1 MPRLVQPPD
10 ELVRFWHEKYEQDL
24 RVRSSSAAPNQYA
37 TRDCPTG
44 AKEEALFSEILL
56 NKTFHTYEKEALK

>member
-37 TRDCPTG
+37 TLDCPPG
-44 AKEEALFSEILL
+44 AKVYFMNREEALFSEI
-56 NKTFHTYEKEALK
+56 